1 MDSLTQIVLGAAV
14 GELVLG
20 KKLGNKAILLGAVAG
35 TLPDLD
41 VVTSFWNSDAVYR
54 LKMHRAYSHA
64 VFTHLLASIPLAWL
78 SVKLSRPDRE
88 TRFSVWYLFWFL
100 GLFTHALLDCCT
112 TYGTRLFL
120 PFTDYQ
126 VAFNNI
132 SVVDPLY
139 TLPFMIFIITAML
152 FPRENNAR
160 SGLTWVGVGIS
171 SAYML
176 LTVGL
181 KYGAHDTFHNS
192 LPGHVKYNPKL
203 ELNSS
208 PTILN
213 SVLWA
218 GIATT
223 PDSLYVAE
231 YSYLNRGIPVKWI
244 AYPRHVELL
253 SNVDCE
259 DVKTLIWFA
268 DGQYFVEKDSAENLS
283 FYTVKFGRANF
294 GETEASEAF
303 LFYFNVQ
310 INNDNYKVI
319 ANEPKMDGKMGDAF
333 SQLKNRIGI

>member
-41 VVTSFWNSDAVYR
+41 VLTSFFDSDPVFR
-54 LKMHRAYSHA
+54 LRMHRAYSHSM
-64 VFTHLLASIPLAWL
+64 FTHLLLSLPLAWL
-78 SVKLSRPDRE
+78 SVKMSRPDRE
-88 TRFSVWYLFWFL
+88 TRFSRWYIFWFL

-139 TLPFMIFIITAML
+139 TLPFMIFVITAML
-152 FPRENNAR
+152 FPRENEAR
-160 SGLTWVGVGIS
+160 RGLTWVGVGIS

-176 LTVGL
+176 LTFGL
-181 KYGAHDTFHNS
+181 KYGAHQEFKNT
-192 LPGHVKYNPKL
+192 LPSHVQKDASM

-213 SVLWA
+213 AVLWA
-218 GIATT
+218 GIAVTS
-223 PDSLYVAE
+223 DSLYVAE
-231 YSYLNRGIPVKWI
+231 YSYLNKKIPGQWVG
-244 AYPRHVELL
+244 YSRNLNLL
-253 SNVDCE
+253 KSLDCE
-259 DVKTLIWFA
+259 NVETLIWFS
-268 DGQYFVEKDSAENLS
+268 DGQYFVEKDSNELRFFS
-283 FYTVKFGRANF
+283 VKFGRSNF
-294 GETEASEAF
+294 SETEASKAF
-303 LFYFNVQ
+303 LFYYN
-310 INNDNYKVI
+310 IRKNNDNCKVI
-319 ANEPKMDGKMGDAF
+319 AHEPRMDGKMGDAF
-333 SQLKNRIGI
+333 KQLTDRIGI